1 LLLTRSGGDLLKPRK
16 RSSVIVSGNSHE
28 QLSPNRWTFPM
39 FSEENPVKTNA
50 LRSRLSELRH
60 VFAGIECD
68 YAIAAALS
76 FAATGN
82 TNPGAPPAPPISLP
96 ASGLLAIISTT
107 PSLTFSPP
115 GTPRVAQWVWQ
126 PDTVKW

>member
-1 LLLTRSGGDLLKPRK
+1 
-16 RSSVIVSGNSHE
+16 
-28 QLSPNRWTFPM
+28 M

-82 TNPGAPPAPPISLP
+82 TNLACAAGAADFIARFRVTSDHLNN
-96 ASGLLAIISTT
+96 AVRNLLATS
-107 PSLTFSPP
+107 
-115 GTPRVAQWVWQ
+115 TPRVAQWVWQ